1 MEFLGRET
9 ELRDIK
15 EKLRSDHFEALLI
28 YGRRRVG
35 KSELVKEAIKESGLE
50 SIIYICLQDILSEN
64 IKNLSSAATSFFHD
78 EFVQLNDLDSFL
90 KYVFKKS
97 ENQKFILFIDEYPYL
112 RGTTRRKGQTE
123 SECESMKERGRAIDS
138 RFQVAIDTYKNNSK
152 LKLILCGSLIEVM
165 EDLMD
170 DDAPLFGRF
179 SYTKRLE
186 PFDYYESALFFPGIS
201 NEKKLEFYACF
212 GGIPFYL
219 TLLNPQKSLR
229 ENMEQYLIPTGSV
242 LESEITVQLRQEMDK
257 LESANY
263 ILGTIG
269 RGIHANNDLRNT
281 PGSKSKSL
289 ESYLEKLTN
298 IGLIEKTAPINEPT
312 NRKKFSYY
320 ISDNFLDFYYSFLYK
335 RQSER
340 LNLSPDEFF
349 DKFIG
354 GERFR
359 TYIARKFETV
369 AKEYLR
375 RLNKAKLL
383 KPSFNTIGRYVYNDK
398 NARRNNEFDVVTKD
412 DCGMAYYECKYE
424 KSKVS
429 AKEIRAEIA
438 STKEIGLNFYKYGF
452 FSKSG
457 FEADVEAGKYALY
470 SLDDL
475 YDLKNAIAAKN

>member
-1 MEFLGRET
+1 MDFFGRET
-9 ELRDIK
+9 ELKDIK
-15 EKLRSDHFEALLI
+15 EKLRSDQFEAILV

-35 KSELVKEAIKESGLE
+35 KSELLKEAIKQSGLE
-50 SIIYICLQDILSEN
+50 SIMYICLQDILSEN
-64 IKNLSSAATSFFHD
+64 VKNLSAAATAFFHD
-78 EFVQLNDLDSFL
+78 EDFVQLNNLETFL

-97 ENQKFILFIDEYPYL
+97 ERQKFVLFIDEYPYL
-112 RGTTRRKGQTE
+112 RGTTKRKGQTE
-123 SECESMKERGRAIDS
+123 SERENLKERGRAIDS
-138 RFQVAIDTYKNNSK
+138 RFQAAIDTYKSNSK

-165 EDLMD
+165 EDLID
-170 DDAPLFGRF
+170 DDAPLYGRF
-179 SYTKRLE
+179 TYTKRLE
-186 PFDYYESALFFPGIS
+186 PFDYYESAQFFPGIS

-219 TLLNPQKSLR
+219 ALLDPKKSLK
-229 ENMEQYLIPTGSV
+229 ENMERYLIPLGSV
-242 LESEITVQLRQEMDK
+242 LESEVTVQLRQEMDK
-257 LESANY
+257 LEGANY
-263 ILGTIG
+263 ILGSIA

-289 ESYLEKLTN
+289 ESYLEKLAS

-312 NRKKFSYY
+312 NRKKFFFY

-354 GERFR
+354 GERFK
-359 TYIARKFETV
+359 TYIARKFEDV

-375 RLNKAKLL
+375 RLNRAKLL

-398 NARRNNEFDVVTKD
+398 NARRNNEFDVVTSD
-412 DCGMAYYECKYE
+412 ENGMAYYECKYG
-424 KSKVS
+424 KSKLS
-429 AKEIRAEIA
+429 AKEIQTEIA
-438 STKEIGLNFYKYGF
+438 SVQEIGINFYKYGF

-457 FEADVEAGKYALY
+457 FKGDVDSKRYALY
-470 SLDDL
+470 SMDDL
-475 YDLKNAIAAKN
+475 YKQID